1 MPVEYFNKIP
11 SKNSYP
17 ISRGDYLDIARNIRP
32 DSKAIN
38 LFGFNRT
45 IETTYET
52 VMNDGGGLYSFPG
65 SALTMSAVSSS
76 GSDTMQ
82 LYIEGL
88 DASYAPINDTITL
101 TGTDAV
107 TTNVDFFRINDARI
121 LSGSNVGN
129 ITISN
134 GGTTYAYIEAGAG
147 VHQALVYTTQ
157 AGVSLYV
164 AQVDFTSGTINSNKY
179 MIARAR
185 MISGGTT
192 IVFFESSFVTSQLS
206 YDMQVPFRIPEKTD
220 FTLEAKSS
228 SGSNELSIFL
238 NGILI
243 ED

>member
-1 MPVEYFNKIP
+1 MPVQYFNKIP
-11 SKNSYP
+11 SKNSYR
-17 ISRGDYLDIARNIRP
+17 ISKADYLDIARNVRP
-32 DSKAIN
+32 DSNAIN

-45 IETTYET
+45 IETGYET

-65 SALTMSAVSSS
+65 SALTMSAVSDSA
-76 GSDTMQ
+76 SDTMQ

-88 DASYAPINDTITL
+88 DASYAPVNDTITL
-101 TGTDAV
+101 TGTSAV

-134 GGTTYAYIEAGAG
+134 GGTTYAYIEAGTG

-164 AQVDFTSGTINSNKY
+164 TQVDFTSGTINPNKY
-179 MIARAR
+179 MTARAK
-185 MISGGTT
+185 MTSGGTT
-192 IVFFESSFVTSQLS
+192 VVFFESSFVTSQLS
-206 YDMQVPFRIPEKTD
+206 FDMQVPFRIPEKTD

>member
-11 SKNSYP
+11 SKNSYR
-17 ISRGDYLDIARNIRP
+17 IGRDDYLNIARNIRP
-32 DSKAIN
+32 DSQAIN
-38 LFGFNRT
+38 LFGFNRDV
-45 IETTYET
+45 ETSYET
-52 VMNDGGGLYSFPG
+52 IMNDGGGLYSFPG

-76 GSDTMQ
+76 ASDTMQ

-101 TGTDAV
+101 TGTSAV

-134 GGTTYAYIEAGAG
+134 GGTTYAYIEAGYG
-147 VHQALVYTTQ
+147 IHQAIVYTTQ

-164 AQVDFTSGTINSNKY
+164 NQVDFTSGTINPNKY
-179 MIARAR
+179 MIARAK
-185 MISGGTT
+185 IINSGTT

-206 YDMQVPFRIPEKTD
+206 YDMQIPFRIPEKTD

-238 NGILI
+238 NGVLI